1 MLTANQDTLTGTA
14 GNDTFVAGSAQDGA
28 GNLINTLQT
37 VDNVNGG
44 DGNDTINI
52 TLTDATGTSA
62 ADTIAPTLTSVENV
76 VVRFADTT
84 NNDTLDLSLSSGVT
98 SVTVQNSANTGSV
111 VDLGAIA
118 NLTVQNQNKGV
129 NFDNSTATTLNL
141 TAANV
146 GSTGQITIDLGASAA
161 SKAKTVNLT
170 LNAANVEIKDTTGND
185 VIETLNVT
193 ATGKNTVKL
202 TNGDSSITA
211 VTVTGAGSVDLSNGG
226 TVTLAAL
233 KTLDATKNDGGV
245 TVKANTSP
253 TSILTGKGA
262 DSVTVGALAANA
274 TISTGDGNDTIT
286 TGALVAGKTFTIDA
300 GAGNDTIDLT
310 GATAAAI
317 VNLTAGD
324 GDDIVKLGGNL
335 NVLDAKSTIDGGAGT
350 NTIGIADGANLTSAT
365 VKLLSNFQVLDIT
378 GGTGTYDVS
387 LLAGA
392 NTTSA
397 TGDDFTGHVTLNN
410 VLASTVTNITS
421 AKATNLSIMKTLT
434 FTPKDASGSADVITV
449 NLKAVDGDNDGT
461 AEGNITLA
469 DIKLTDDTASKGVET
484 LRIVSTATPDAD
496 NPATTGT
503 DESLKVTAY
512 TNTITN
518 VEGTAKTTTLDI
530 QADAGLVITTV
541 DASLTGLSTIKV
553 AGAGDFVITNAL
565 DAKTLL
571 TSVNA
576 SGSTGAVTIDASNNT
591 KAINYVGSGGVDT
604 YKAGTA
610 GGVIYTGKG
619 ADVVDLTAGA
629 AVRDTFV
636 LKAATDSQLTDTNK
650 DGKITLGA
658 DSGFDSIKAFA
669 TGGATTD
676 DIIDLTNLGFT
687 GAQRGVVDVSSKV
700 TATTDLTSVAD
711 LFNDPAGDRGVAYTV
726 ISGDTYVFVDVNK
739 DGDFSAASDLVVKL
753 AGVSGIAAV
762 DIAF

>member
-1 MLTANQDTLTGTA
+1 M
-14 GNDTFVAGSAQDGA
+14 
-28 GNLINTLQT
+28 
-37 VDNVNGG
+37 
-44 DGNDTINI
+44 
-52 TLTDATGTSA
+52 
-62 ADTIAPTLTSVENV
+62 ENV
-76 VVRFADTT
+76 VVRFADTA

-111 VDLGAIA
+111 VGLGAIA

-146 GSTGQITIDLGASAA
+146 GSTGQITIDLGASSAA
-161 SKAKTVNLT
+161 SKAKTVNLA
-170 LNAANVEIKDTTGND
+170 LNAANIEVKDTKGSD

-202 TNGDSSITA
+202 TNGDNSITA
-211 VTVTGAGSVDLSNGG
+211 VTVSGAGSVDLSNGG

-324 GDDIVKLGGNL
+324 GDDIVKLDVNL

-350 NTIGIADGANLTSAT
+350 NTIGIADGADLTSAT

-392 NTTSA
+392 NTISA
-397 TGDDFTGHVTLNN
+397 TGSDFTGNVTLNN

-421 AKATNLSIMKTLT
+421 AKATDLSITKTLT

-449 NLKAVDGDNDGT
+449 NLKAVDGDNNGT
-461 AEGNITLA
+461 AKGNITLA
-469 DIKLTDDTASKGVET
+469 NIKLTNDAAGKGVET

-512 TNTITN
+512 TNTITK
-518 VEGTAKTTTLDI
+518 VEGTSNTTTLDI
-530 QADAGLVITTV
+530 QADAKLVITTV

-565 DAKTLL
+565 NAATLL

-591 KAINYVGSGGVDT
+591 KAINYVGSDGVDT
-604 YKAGTA
+604 FTAGKA

-619 ADVVDLTAGA
+619 ADVIDLTASSGSGNGS
-629 AVRDTFV
+629 VRDTFV
-636 LKAATDSQLTDTNK
+636 LKATTDSQLTDTNK

-658 DSGFDSIKAFA
+658 DTGFDTIKKFE
-669 TGGATTD
+669 TGGATTN

-700 TATTDLTSVAD
+700 AATTDLTSVAN
-711 LFNDPAGDRGVAYTV
+711 LFNDPAGNRGVAFYDD
-726 ISGDTYVFVDVNK
+726 GADTYVFVDVNK
-739 DGDFSAASDLVVKL
+739 DGNFNAANDIVVKL
-753 AGVSGIAAV
+753 VGVSGIAAV